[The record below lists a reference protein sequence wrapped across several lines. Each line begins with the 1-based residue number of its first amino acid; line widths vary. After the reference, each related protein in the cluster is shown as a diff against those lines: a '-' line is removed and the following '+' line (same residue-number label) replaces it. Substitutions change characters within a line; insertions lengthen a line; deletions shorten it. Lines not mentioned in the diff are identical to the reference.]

1 MFNNIFELII
11 LLNLCTSLAFQSVI
25 SNRISIRSRLCL
37 SEVDEYN
44 GLKLDQSKLSEKE
57 KERIEFVQKISLEAD
72 EMIKSSGL
80 GLDKSDDEVFV
91 EVKDTKWSGQSELE
105 VSRKSSN
112 NFQDLLDR
120 SNLALGDAFGKN

>member
-1 MFNNIFELII
+1 
-11 LLNLCTSLAFQSVI
+11 
-25 SNRISIRSRLCL
+25 L